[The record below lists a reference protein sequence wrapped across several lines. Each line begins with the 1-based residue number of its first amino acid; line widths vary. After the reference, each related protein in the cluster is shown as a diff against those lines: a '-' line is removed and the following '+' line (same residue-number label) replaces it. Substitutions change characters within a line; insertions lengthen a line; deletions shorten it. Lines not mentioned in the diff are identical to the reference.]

1 MDPRRLTRLLLNFG
15 HTVDHLCMLIFPTAL
30 LGMAVEFGGTY
41 GELLPLSL
49 GGFIAFGVGSL
60 PAGWLGDR
68 WSRHGMMVVFFIG
81 IGVAT
86 IATGFASTPTEIA
99 VGLTF
104 VGLFAAIYHPVGIA
118 MLVANEGRV
127 GRVLGI
133 NGVWGNLGVAF
144 AALVTGALVDLIH
157 WRAAFFLPGA
167 VSIAA
172 GVFFWLRVPA
182 TLPAAAQTTRKAT
195 TYPQA
200 VLVRAFLVL
209 VLATVCGGVIFN
221 ATTVAIPKVFDE
233 RLNALVN
240 TSFGI
245 GVLACLVFVIAAL
258 AQLWVGGLIDRLSL
272 RRAFLPVAM
281 LQAPLLWLAGYASD
295 WLMLVTAVAMMFVV
309 FGQIPLNDAMVAK
322 YTDERWRARAYALRY
337 VLSFG
342 ASATAVPLVAYV
354 HDRTGGFAMVFAVL
368 GVVALGV
375 MAAAWLA
382 PREAESPAMQPAGAA
397 PAA

>member
-1 MDPRRLTRLLLNFG
+1 MDPRRLTRLMLNFG
-15 HTVDHLCMLIFPTAL
+15 HTIDHLCMLIFPTAL
-30 LGMAVEFGGTY
+30 LGMTAAFGGSY
-41 GELLPLSL
+41 GDLLPLSL

-60 PAGWLGDR
+60 PAGWLADR

-81 IGVAT
+81 IGIAT
-86 IATGFASTPTEIA
+86 IATGFARTPVELA
-99 VGLTF
+99 VGLTLI
-104 VGLFAAIYHPVGIA
+104 GLFAAIYHPVGIA

-127 GRVLGI
+127 GRVLGV

-144 AALVTGALVDLIH
+144 AALFTGALVDLVH
-157 WRAAFFLPGA
+157 WRAAFFVPGV

-172 GVFFWLRVPA
+172 GIVFLTRVPA
-182 TLPAAAQTTRKAT
+182 TAPVAATAARKQASFD
-195 TYPQA
+195 QA
-200 VLVRAFLVL
+200 VLIRAFLVL
-209 VLATVCGGVIFN
+209 VLATVCGGVVFN

-245 GVLACLVFVIAAL
+245 GVLACVVFVIAAL

-281 LQAPLLWLAGYASD
+281 LQAPLLWLAASASD
-295 WLMLVTAVAMMFVV
+295 WLMLATAVAMMFVV

-354 HDRTGGFAMVFAVL
+354 HDATGGFTMVFVVL
-368 GVVALGV
+368 GVIALGV
-375 MAAAWLA
+375 MAAAWFC
-382 PREAESPAMQPAGAA
+382 PREDSPAPALATA
-397 PAA
+397 KPAS